1 MAAHINP
8 APSCLKADVWKHFG
22 FKKKKESDTLDK
34 TMAVCKLCHTNVKY
48 SGNTTNLGTHLQ
60 RHHPDK
66 VVLTE
71 ELKKLRPRRDP
82 KQTVLDSDGGC
93 SHKFPSTSPRSQK
106 ITESI
111 AYFICQDLRPY
122 SVVENIGFRRMVN
135 AMEPRYPVP
144 TRQHLTKVCVHR
156 LYAQTKAHVKA
167 SLGKAERVALT
178 CDGWTSR
185 TTEAYVTITAH
196 SINEEWELVTYV
208 LQTRDMPESHT
219 GRNLAEHLRKAEWE
233 TTEKDPVIVTDNA
246 SNMTIAAEE
255 AAFTL
260 HVKCYAHTLNLAAQR
275 ALKITAVARL
285 LGRVRRI
292 VNFSR
297 RRTTANHMLKEKQ
310 RLLQLPEHKLMTDE
324 VTRWNSAHDMLER
337 FLEQQPAICAALL
350 SSEARKP
357 EKDLCTLTES
367 DVTTAE
373 EVVSALKPMK
383 EATQYMSK
391 EKTPTLVVEEGTGT
405 CNGSADDEGM
415 ASEEETVDDGV
426 RFKEGE
432 SSQGIQ
438 SRLVHWLPFLVVND
452 TVVEHNPR
460 EPGQGADDPLR
471 GGRPLGSERRSG
483 PVEGAP

>member
-1 MAAHINP
+1 MAANINP
-8 APSCLKADVWKHFG
+8 APSCLKADVWEHFG
-22 FKKKKESDTLDK
+22 FKKKKESDNLDK

-48 SGNTTNLGTHLQ
+48 SGNTTNLRTHLQ

-66 VVLTE
+66 VMLTG

-111 AYFICQDLRPY
+111 VYFICQDLRPY

-144 TRQHLTKVCVHR
+144 TRQHLTKVCVPR
-156 LYAQTKAHVKA
+156 LCAQTKAHFKA

-196 SINEEWELVTYV
+196 FINEEWELVTYV

-219 GRNLAEHLRKAEWE
+219 GHNLAEHLRKALAEWE
-233 TTEKDPVIVTDNA
+233 ITEKDPQSHA
-246 SNMTIAAEE
+246 CWEE
-255 AAFTL
+255 
-260 HVKCYAHTLNLAAQR
+260 
-275 ALKITAVARL
+275 
-285 LGRVRRI
+285 RRI
-292 VNFSR
+292 VNFFR
-297 RRTTANHMLKEKQ
+297 RSTTANHMLKEKQ
-310 RLLQLPEHKLMTDE
+310 RLLQLPEHKLMTDV

-350 SSEARKP
+350 SSEVRKT

-391 EKTPTLVVEEGTGT
+391 EK
-405 CNGSADDEGM
+405 
-415 ASEEETVDDGV
+415 
-426 RFKEGE
+426 
-432 SSQGIQ
+432 I
-438 SRLVHWLPFLVVND
+438 
-452 TVVEHNPR
+452 
-460 EPGQGADDPLR
+460 
-471 GGRPLGSERRSG
+471 
-483 PVEGAP
+483 